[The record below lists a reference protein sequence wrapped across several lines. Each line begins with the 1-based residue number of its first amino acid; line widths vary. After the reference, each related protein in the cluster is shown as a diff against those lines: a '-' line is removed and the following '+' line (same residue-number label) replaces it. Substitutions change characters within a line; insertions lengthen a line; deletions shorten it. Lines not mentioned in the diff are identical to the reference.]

1 MAISYSNFLTQVRNY
16 TEVDS
21 NVLSDTLL
29 DQFIRNVELDIAGK
43 VDYDDLRKYATTST
57 ITAQRFLSMPSDLI
71 YLRSVQIINSNVRD
85 FLEKRD
91 TSFMSEYQSNPV
103 ESKTFTVTVVSGNP
117 IDHPYYN
124 VGSTN
129 KYGID
134 GSTATANVTLNLAE
148 GGTYRFDQSDSSN
161 DGHPLR
167 FSTTPNGTHGGGTE
181 YTTGVTT
188 NGVPG
193 TSGAYTE
200 ITVATDAPT
209 LYYYCTNHSA
219 MGWTANTPSGTTGAP
234 KYYANWDDQNIVL
247 APTPDQAYTV
257 QINYIIDPPHF
268 SSTNNTFLSTYQD
281 QLLLYGVLSECFSYL
296 KGPMDMYKLYLDKY
310 NESTQGFAM
319 QQMGNRRRGQYEE
332 GVPRIPIQSP
342 SP

>member
-1 MAISYSNFLTQVRNY
+1 MAITHANFLTQVRNY

-21 NVLSDTLL
+21 NVLSDTLI
-29 DQFIRNVELDIAGK
+29 DQFIRNTELDIAGK

-57 ITAQRFLSMPSDLI
+57 IASQRYLSMPSDLI
-71 YLRSVQIINSNVRD
+71 YLRSVQITNSGVRD

-91 TSFMSEYQSNPV
+91 TSFISEFNPS
-103 ESKTFTVTVVSGNP
+103 E
-117 IDHPYYN
+117 
-124 VGSTN
+124 
-129 KYGID
+129 
-134 GSTATANVTLNLAE
+134 
-148 GGTYRFDQSDSSN
+148 
-161 DGHPLR
+161 
-167 FSTTPNGTHGGGTE
+167 TE
-181 YTTGVTT
+181 
-188 NGVPG
+188 
-193 TSGAYTE
+193 A
-200 ITVATDAPT
+200 
-209 LYYYCTNHSA
+209 
-219 MGWTANTPSGTTGAP
+219 AP

-247 APTPDQAYTV
+247 APTPNAAYTI

-268 SSTNNTFLSTYQD
+268 TSSDSTFLSTYQD
-281 QLLLYGVLSECFSYL
+281 QLLLYGVLAECFSYL